1 MDIFFSYLKEIH
13 EGDKSNH
20 AIQYCLNYF
29 GCRTNAMINLKWEHI
44 NFINLEMTLLG
55 TKIMKNDSLNFVKIK
70 KDFDNIKI
78 K

>member
-1 MDIFFSYLKEIH
+1 MLFNIVI
-13 EGDKSNH
+13 
-20 AIQYCLNYF
+20 YF
-29 GCRTNAMINLKWEHI
+29 GCQINAKVNLKWEHI
-44 NFINLEMTLLG
+44 NFINLEMTLLA